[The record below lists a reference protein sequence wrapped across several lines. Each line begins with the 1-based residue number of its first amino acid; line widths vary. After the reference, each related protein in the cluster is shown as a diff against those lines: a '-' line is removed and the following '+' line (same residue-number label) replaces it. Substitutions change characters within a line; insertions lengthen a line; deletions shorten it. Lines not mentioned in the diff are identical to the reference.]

1 MQIRAVVPVNK
12 SLFRHQWRSWQ
23 ADTDSSRRRRRL
35 PLTAEADLTKK
46 VCFFFFFWTAVS
58 ENAMQCCFHL
68 SGATFLCSFDK
79 EAKIN
84 LAFVALSRLFPLT

>member
-23 ADTDSSRRRRRL
+23 ADTDFSRRRRRL

-46 VCFFFFFWTAVS
+46 VCFFFFFFGRLCLRMRCSVASVSQDPHSYAV
-58 ENAMQCCFHL
+58 
-68 SGATFLCSFDK
+68 
-79 EAKIN
+79 
-84 LAFVALSRLFPLT
+84 LTGKLK